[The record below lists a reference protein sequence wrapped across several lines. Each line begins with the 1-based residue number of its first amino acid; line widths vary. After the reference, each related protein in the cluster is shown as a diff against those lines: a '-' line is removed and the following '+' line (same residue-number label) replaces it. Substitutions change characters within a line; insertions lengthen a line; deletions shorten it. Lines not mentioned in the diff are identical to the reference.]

1 MSVDSAKV
9 SKEHCNLWKTTPTVN
24 PLTKRNILISGPTY
38 NKLQTIC
45 KNKFNIDAGD
55 IPNITKSSPKKE
67 ESKIITSRIKTPRVI
82 EEERV
87 IVEDKQGIRKCTF
100 VKFKAP
106 GIGEL
111 TPRRKSI
118 IDGVRPSDAVLLR
131 DLYSRF
137 GICEA
142 PPHVNLNYDTGLSK
156 IRSGLGKGI
165 GELLHMMHG
174 DTIHPGTWRLVHNN
188 SKIMRVFQRASQLK
202 VTYTD
207 KDTDVFKGLVERV
220 RETGEPITT
229 TIDILLSNA
238 RVAHAIALVLFRT
251 PRAKTVSIAIIDPN
265 MDHGKPEYAQM
276 LRKFLINRNEFGLTK
291 IVGSIAIADTY
302 QSANSTVKKSSLDP
316 GGYCALW
323 TCLLMEMFAIYVSKG
338 NKIKNISDVEKAITL
353 PVTIPKDGN
362 LLWRKLIIDYTVSRL
377 LAVNMMA
384 HELCKAHCA
393 RKDLDDAFM
402 SKYVETVDNQAI
414 KDELVRYV
422 GENKGNAFLTRLN
435 DVKTKH
441 YADKMFTNAS
451 QIPLPE

>member
-9 SKEHCNLWKTTPTVN
+9 SKEHCNMWKATPTVN

-38 NKLQTIC
+38 KKLQIIC
-45 KNKFNIDAGD
+45 KNKYNIDASNVLD
-55 IPNITKSSPKKE
+55 VSNVTNVTKISPKKQKKA
-67 ESKIITSRIKTPRVI
+67 SKIITNIIK
-82 EEERV
+82 EETKE
-87 IVEDKQGIRKCTF
+87 GIRKCTF

-111 TPRRKSI
+111 TPQRKSI
-118 IDGVRPSDAVLLR
+118 IDGVRPSDAVVLR

-142 PPHVNLNYDTGLSK
+142 PPHANLNYNTGLSK

-174 DTIHPGTWRLVHNN
+174 NTIHPGTWRLVYYNN
-188 SKIMRVFQRASQLK
+188 SKIKRFFQSRSQLK

-207 KDTDVFKGLVERV
+207 KDTDVFKGLIERV
-220 RETGEPITT
+220 RQTGDPITT
-229 TIDILLSNA
+229 TVDVILSNA
-238 RVAHAIALVLFRT
+238 QTGHAIALVLFR
-251 PRAKTVSIAIIDPN
+251 PERAKTVSIAIIDPN
-265 MDHGKPEYAQM
+265 MDHGKAKYAQM
-276 LRKFLINRNEFGLTK
+276 LRKFLTNRKEFGHTK
-291 IVGSIAIADTY
+291 IVGSVAIADTY

-323 TCLLMEMFAIYVSKG
+323 TCLLMEMFAIYVSNG
-338 NKIKNISDVEKAITL
+338 NKIKNIIDVEKAITL

-362 LLWRKLIIDYTVSRL
+362 LLWRKLIIDYAVSRL

-414 KDELVRYV
+414 KEELIRYL
-422 GENKGNAFLTRLN
+422 GENRGNAFMTRIN
-435 DVKTKH
+435 NVKTKH
-441 YADKMFTNAS
+441 NADQLFIHAS